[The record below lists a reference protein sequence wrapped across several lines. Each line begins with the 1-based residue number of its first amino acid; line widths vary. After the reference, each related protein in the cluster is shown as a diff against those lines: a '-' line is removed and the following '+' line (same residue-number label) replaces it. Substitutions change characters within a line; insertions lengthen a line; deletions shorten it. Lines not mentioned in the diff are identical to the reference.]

1 MIKIEQTQTLMN
13 EVQRKGEEEK
23 KRRGGEER
31 GAGWVWGK
39 GEKIG
44 FNDSMLYINREVYRV
59 GE

>member
-1 MIKIEQTQTLMN
+1 MN